1 MADVVLGSDGCT
13 RCCSVWREGGVG
25 ARAQRKVDVSRGRS
39 LVWGAGSL
47 MTVGTGA
54 EDVASHRAITLL
66 AADLSNA
73 PRADRNAILGL
84 PPPPVSNVDHQS
96 GTVLRKTTR
105 QVLHVDAQLRQM
117 THPRLRV
124 TLLCLSIPTLVSGH
138 FVQLLFVTTVTSRR
152 GKICTIQPHRRGL
165 ADLLQRQLPRG
176 EPGLVRRLDGD
187 SPRLMRSPD

>member
-1 MADVVLGSDGCT
+1 
-13 RCCSVWREGGVG
+13 VG

-165 ADLLQRQLPRG
+165 AVSFRG
-176 EPGLVRRLDGD
+176 G
-187 SPRLMRSPD
+187 SPVSSVASMVTRPVSCGRPTKNAHHSCLRNAGECVTRF